1 MIIIDLL
8 STFGFCVAMAMLFN
22 IKRSN
27 LFFAGL
33 IGMLSRM
40 VYLFSASFG
49 FSDYF
54 NVFFATAAVGILG
67 EMFAKNRRAP
77 ATVFVIAGIVTYVPG
92 LGLYN
97 MMIAIVDG
105 NFTLAAQEGSQTLFL
120 AASIAC
126 GIIFSLS
133 IRRIIKRGLV
143 KQH

>member
-1 MIIIDLL
+1 MIIDLI
-8 STFGFCVAMAMLFN
+8 STFGFAVAMSMLFN
-22 IKRSN
+22 IKRQN

-33 IGMLSRM
+33 IATLSRLI
-40 VYLFSASFG
+40 YLFSSSFG
-49 FSDYF
+49 YSEYF

-77 ATVFVIAGIVTYVPG
+77 ATVFVIAGIVAYVPG

-105 NFTLAAQEGSQTLFL
+105 DFQRAAFEGSQTLFI

-133 IRRIIKRGLV
+133 IRKIIKRGLV
-143 KQH
+143 KHH